1 MPNYVPL
8 QTETEEPGVSHRG
21 TSTSHGIV
29 PASRRLV
36 GRARAHASNT
46 WSAWKSQPNSSEL
59 VAIALVYLV
68 QGVTDLAALAQ
79 KYLLKDEL
87 HASPAQVA
95 FLISAGNLPWAIKPV
110 IGLVSDTLPLWGYR
124 RKSYL
129 IASGLAGAAGWLALA
144 APAAWGGAGSM
155 GGVLGLILVVSAA
168 SAVSDVVVDSMVVER
183 ARREA
188 QADSGSLQSLC
199 WAAYAVGQIGSAW
212 FSGSLVERLG
222 PRPVFALTALL
233 PLLVVL
239 VGAGVRESRG
249 PGVLELLRRL
259 SDDRREEGS
268 SSGVLAP
275 PATAGSMQ
283 RFDAGKELQLG
294 EVRGSCAEGRSSLS
308 LPVSESGSDSDR
320 GLATSGDEAGA
331 AAAGPCGGGRGGG
344 DRRRKGRSR
353 SGRRRVRE
361 QQQPLLQPDSVAANA
376 GLGAAAGTGVA
387 ASGSASSFVD
397 GRGGGDDGCSSGGG
411 SSSSSSTGGRGLLLA
426 CATLCDSL
434 RVTSLALWGT
444 MRRREVAGPVLF
456 LFLSSATP
464 AADDAMFFFMTAPSP
479 TGLGFSATFLGDV
492 ALAVAV
498 ASLVGVGVYHAF
510 LRRLPLRRVLL
521 WGSLLAAAC
530 QASSLVL
537 ATRANV
543 ALGLP
548 DHLFALGDSVLV
560 SVIQNVLFMPT
571 MVLSARLCPPGL
583 EATLF
588 AGLMSVGNIA
598 TGLRYF
604 GGALLTQ
611 LLGVTATDFRNL
623 PLLLGLCSVALV
635 LPLPLL
641 VLVPASLDQDREE
654 QQGQGQAAGGGV
666 AGFGG
671 GGGGGVKM
679 PESSGSEASLAGGAG
694 GREEAQLGIGGDA
707 ELGLGLRG
715 GAGVL
720 QERRH
725 AVH

>member
-1 MPNYVPL
+1 MPDYVAL
-8 QTETEEPGVSHRG
+8 QTETEEMGGPRRSVD
-21 TSTSHGIV
+21 TSE
-29 PASRRLV
+29 SRSTLHALRRQAH
-36 GRARAHASNT
+36 RARDHVSNT
-46 WSAWKSQPNSSEL
+46 WKVWKSQPNSSEL

-87 HASPAQVA
+87 HASPAQVT
-95 FLISAGNLPWAIKPV
+95 FVISAGNVPWAIKPA
-110 IGLVSDTLPLWGYR
+110 IGLISDTLPLWGYR

-129 IASGLAGAAGWLALA
+129 IAAGLAGAVGWLLLAL
-144 APAAWGGAGSM
+144 PAAWGGAGSM
-155 GGVLGLILVVSAA
+155 AGVLGLIVAVSGA

-188 QADSGSLQSLC
+188 Q
-199 WAAYAVGQIGSAW
+199 VGSAW

-239 VGAGVRESRG
+239 VGVG
-249 PGVLELLRRL
+249 
-259 SDDRREEGS
+259 
-268 SSGVLAP
+268 
-275 PATAGSMQ
+275 
-283 RFDAGKELQLG
+283 RFDADVELQLG
-294 EVRGSCAEGRSSLS
+294 
-308 LPVSESGSDSDR
+308 
-320 GLATSGDEAGA
+320 
-331 AAAGPCGGGRGGG
+331 
-344 DRRRKGRSR
+344 
-353 SGRRRVRE
+353 
-361 QQQPLLQPDSVAANA
+361 
-376 GLGAAAGTGVA
+376 
-387 ASGSASSFVD
+387 
-397 GRGGGDDGCSSGGG
+397 
-411 SSSSSSTGGRGLLLA
+411 
-426 CATLCDSL
+426 
-434 RVTSLALWGT
+434 
-444 MRRREVAGPVLF
+444 EVAGPVLF

-464 AADDAMFFFMTAPSP
+464 AADDAMFFFMTAPAP
-479 TGLGFSATFLGDV
+479 TGLGFSATFL
-492 ALAVAV
+492 
-498 ASLVGVGVYHAF
+498 GVGVYHAF

-598 TGLRYF
+598 TGLRYL

-623 PLLLGLCSVALV
+623 PLLLVLCSIALV

-641 VLVPASLDQDREE
+641 LLVPASLDQDREE
-654 QQGQGQAAGGGV
+654 QGREQGGGGAAGG
-666 AGFGG
+666 ADSGG
-671 GGGGGVKM
+671 GGGLARM
-679 PESSGSEASLAGGAG
+679 TPDSTQPEGFEDADKSTG
-694 GREEAQLGIGGDA
+694 EES
-707 ELGLGLRG
+707 
-715 GAGVL
+715 
-720 QERRH
+720 
-725 AVH
+725 